1 MTPKEECEELLNSI
15 LPAAEGLLVKNKEF
29 YPIGA
34 VLDKDNKVSFTATIE
49 DDDFPDSESIIR
61 QLTEAHKAMAD
72 NDEIKASGIAWN
84 ATITE
89 GTGKNRDAII
99 VSLEHKEKYSVI
111 IGEPYSMNVFK
122 KIRFDAVFA
131 REGRNDIWA

>member
-1 MTPKEECEELLNSI
+1 M
-15 LPAAEGLLVKNKEF
+15 LVKNKEF